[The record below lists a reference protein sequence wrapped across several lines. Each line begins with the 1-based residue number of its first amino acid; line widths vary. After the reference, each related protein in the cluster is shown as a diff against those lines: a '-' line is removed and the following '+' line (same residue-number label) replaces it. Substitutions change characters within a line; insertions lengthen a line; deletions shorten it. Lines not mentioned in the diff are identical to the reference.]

1 MRIVLTWHRLFSM
14 LLAWLSAY
22 ALVVSLFAVA
32 YFVLGFHYT
41 PHPTLAQAFLEI
53 ITAFHGGVFLEQFTL
68 DTPQIWAAAFEVVT
82 GLVIGGVFIAM
93 LVQRFF
99 GK

>member
-1 MRIVLTWHRLFSM
+1 M
-14 LLAWLSAY
+14 LLWSHYSLS
-22 ALVVSLFAVA
+22 STFSSESI
-32 YFVLGFHYT
+32 T

-53 ITAFHGGVFLEQFTL
+53 ITAFHGGVILEQFTL
-68 DTPQIWAAAFEVVT
+68 DTPQIWATAFEVVT
-82 GLVIGGVFIAM
+82 GLVIEGVFIAM

>member
-41 PHPTLAQAFLEI
+41 SHPTLAQAFLEST
-53 ITAFHGGVFLEQFTL
+53 TAFHGGVYLEQVHPGYSTNMGRSF
-68 DTPQIWAAAFEVVT
+68 
-82 GLVIGGVFIAM
+82 
-93 LVQRFF
+93 
-99 GK
+99 